1 LHLSNLRKKKFHCPQ
16 SPIVINNF
24 MSIIT
29 LTTDYGLKDHFVGAL
44 KGKILSEY
52 SDASIVDISHYIDPF
67 NTVEASYIISAS
79 YDSFPKGTVHIIGVD
94 SEKSKENQHVAMQW
108 NDHFFIAAD
117 NGILSMLSQ
126 KIIPQKIVEINIHD
140 RLHNDATDLDVF
152 VKVACHI
159 AKGGVLNVIGKE
171 INNIKQVTDLQVTLS
186 DDGNQLKGNVIYI
199 DHFGNVVTNITKKQF
214 LECAKGRE
222 FEIEFR
228 NQPITTILPYYSAIA
243 SSDKYPVKYYEG
255 KKLAIFNEAGFLEIA
270 IFRSN
275 PLTVG
280 SASTLL
286 GLNYRDVVS
295 IRFKN

>member
-1 LHLSNLRKKKFHCPQ
+1 LHYSNLRKNKFQ
-16 SPIVINNF
+16 SLQNPIVINNF

-29 LTTDYGLKDHFVGAL
+29 LTTDYGLKDHFVGSL
-44 KGKILSEY
+44 KGKIVSEY
-52 SDASIVDISHYIDPF
+52 SDATIIDISHHIDPF
-67 NTVEASYIISAS
+67 NTAEASYIISAS

-94 SEKSKENQHVAMQW
+94 IESNKENKHIAMQW

-126 KIIPQKIVEINIHD
+126 KIIPQKIVAITIHD
-140 RLHNDATDLDVF
+140 RLHSDATDLDVF

-171 INNIKQVTDLQVTLS
+171 IKSLKQVTDLQVALS

-199 DHFGNVVTNITKKQF
+199 DHFGNVVTNISKKQF
-214 LECAKGRE
+214 LDSAKGRNY
-222 FEIEFR
+222 EIAFK
-228 NQPITTILPYYSAIA
+228 NQTIKTILPYYSAIA
-243 SSDKYPVKYYEG
+243 ASEKFPVKNYEG
-255 KKLAIFNEAGFLEIA
+255 LKMAIFNEAGFLEIA
-270 IFRSN
+270 VFRSN

-286 GLNYRDVVS
+286 GLNYRDVIT